1 MFLFGLFQFF
11 LVLRNSLCFL
21 YKRRVNGVKEV
32 LEVFHLYLQLKS
44 TAPVLADVGYCL
56 PSHSAPGWVHSGLGD
71 IMVHLGKTN
80 LLGMFLWLQ
89 TISPIATVSDRKV
102 WYLPLPLVSST
113 WIKDYQTDRQTPN
126 TLWLQLLAPALAKF
140 VSTRGC
146 ILVVT

>member
-21 YKRRVNGVKEV
+21 SKRHVNGVKEV
-32 LEVFHLYLQLKS
+32 LEVFHPPPDYIHS
-44 TAPVLADVGYCL
+44 WSPDVGYWL